1 MITRR
6 LDSNFDMTFG
16 HGLADFLTETEA
28 IGQNIKT
35 RLLLILPEWFLNIT
49 EGTPW
54 RSILGVRFD
63 RNYSETALRKR
74 ILETDGVTKITMFKL
89 AVNSSTRK
97 AVLSVT
103 VETIYS
109 TLVSVQV
116 GT

>member
-6 LDSNFDMTFG
+6 LDESFDMTFG
-16 HGLADFLTETEA
+16 HGLTDFLTETDA

-35 RLLLILPEWFLNIT
+35 RLLLILPEWFLDIT

-63 RNYSETALRKR
+63 RNYSEAALRQR
-74 ILETDGVTKITMFKL
+74 ILETDGVTEITAFWL
-89 AVNSSTRK
+89 TADSSTRK
-97 AVLSVT
+97 AILSVT
-103 VETIYS
+103 VKTIYS

-116 GT
+116 GV